1 MDNWAWQVPFLS
13 MAGVGLRLPKV
24 WASLLSHLLP
34 VFHLASLISLFFLTE
49 PYQCSTWP
57 RCVQGWAETWK
68 VEPCLNIRPGFLR
81 NATGFFAQG
90 GVLPPKCFHFISFKN
105 LDFLF
110 PFYFFYLGCC
120 NLSCAEFEG
129 LWYLKVTFVPAC
141 HLISGGITVFCA
153 SLSKVLALGISIAQ
167 CVWRHICW
175 SPGCAACVWSPK
187 WRYGELDLGQ

>member
-1 MDNWAWQVPFLS
+1 MQHVAPFCSRLSWNLKSWA
-13 MAGVGLRLPKV
+13 LPKYQTRLFEECNRV
-24 WASLLSHLLP
+24 LCTGRHFASKMFP
-34 VFHLASLISLFFLTE
+34 FYFFQKFT
-49 PYQCSTWP
+49 
-57 RCVQGWAETWK
+57 
-68 VEPCLNIRPGFLR
+68 
-81 NATGFFAQG
+81 FF
-90 GVLPPKCFHFISFKN
+90 FS
-105 LDFLF
+105 
-110 PFYFFYLGCC
+110 FYFFYLGCC